1 MKKHLFY
8 LLPLLLWMG
17 LIFYLSGH
25 AGANDNSLPLIARLL
40 ERVVPGIW
48 GHLTA
53 QNIEDMNFV
62 FRKTAHI
69 TEYFVLT
76 FWAFRALQYGKPRI
90 TLKNI
95 AMGMVIAV
103 LYACTDEIHQA
114 FVPHR
119 SSSFNDVMID
129 SIGTALACGIVLV
142 WKGHQHLVRALFSS
156 PPTDNHT

>member
-1 MKKHLFY
+1 M
-8 LLPLLLWMG
+8 
-17 LIFYLSGH
+17 
-25 AGANDNSLPLIARLL
+25 
-40 ERVVPGIW
+40 
-48 GHLTA
+48 
-53 QNIEDMNFV
+53 EDRNFV

-76 FWAFRALQYGKPRI
+76 LWAFRALQYGKPRI